1 VYKYL
6 LLLFLVG
13 CSVSQKTT
21 DKLKDDAALT
31 ANIQKHVQYLSADK
45 LEGRRTGSEGE
56 KLAADYIIQEFKNAG
71 LEPKGTNSYLQPFQ
85 VNEGREYLPASSLS
99 IDDQQLELG
108 KDFYP
113 LPYSANAS
121 VQGLPSIALQE
132 NGLPWFYD
140 LKDLLKENASNP
152 HFDPDATILSKAQS
166 AQKKGATAFI
176 LYNTSSAPSG
186 IKFNPKDRTP
196 VLSIPVVYVSQEASR
211 KLLPD
216 PSAMVDIKVKT
227 ELTERVRTGNNVI
240 GFINNNAPTTV
251 VIGAHYDHLGYGEDK
266 TSLYAGKEA
275 LIHNGADDNAS
286 GTAAL
291 IELSKLLKTSNL
303 KSNNY
308 LFIAFSGEEQGLFGS
323 KYFTENAT
331 IPLTSVNY
339 MINMDMVGRLNDSS
353 KVVTV
358 GGYGTTPMWGSLYN
372 STSTNKLY
380 VDGLQFRFDST
391 GTGPSD
397 HTSFYRKDIPVL
409 FYFTG
414 LHSDYHKPTDDFDKL
429 NYRGETQVIKH
440 IYSVIENIDHTK
452 TKLAFS
458 KTRETQTSTAARF
471 SVSMGIMPDYTFTG
485 AGVRVDGVSENKPA
499 EKAGIKAGDII
510 TAIDN
515 NSISSLESY
524 MQALGRYKKGDKA
537 KVSFKR
543 GSQTLSA
550 SVEF

>member
-21 DKLKDDAALT
+21 DKFKDDAALT
-31 ANIQKHVQYLSADK
+31 ANIQKHVQYLADDK

-176 LYNTSSAPSG
+176 IYNTSSAPSG

-331 IPLTSVNY
+331 VPLTSVNY

-358 GGYGTTPMWGSLYN
+358 GGYGTTPMWGSLYS

-380 VDGLQFRFDST
+380 VDGLQFRFDSS